1 MSAPV
6 AFSALLLQLQQR
18 ANLENRAGFVTVP
31 EQRGY
36 LNEGLQ
42 EFHELLMKAGSNG
55 ARRHIRRSSVFQ
67 CQQGVSD
74 YPLPTDFFEMFSL
87 DIELS
92 PNQFLT
98 ATPYMEFERNAFRLY
113 PAFSGWY
120 FGSPVYYAIYGSDT
134 IANVGIVGEK
144 IVRFQPIPQSTYPV
158 HVNYI
163 YTFPSFALDGSNDG
177 NVIDS
182 INGWTMYAV
191 WWAVAAAK
199 HKLKEDAS
207 FALGRMAKIEQRIA
221 ELAGDTDAGAAERVK
236 DVLIDYDS
244 IAWWKG

>member
-1 MSAPV
+1 VSSPI
-6 AFSALLLQLQQR
+6 AFSALMLQVQQK
-18 ANLENRAGFVTVP
+18 ANLENRVGFVTLP
-31 EQRGY
+31 EQRAN

-42 EFHELLMKAGSNG
+42 EFHDLLVE
-55 ARRHIRRSSVFQ
+55 ARGQTHIRRSQSFL

-74 YPLPTDFFEMFSL
+74 YPLPADFFEMDSL

-120 FGSPVYYAIYGSDT
+120 FGAPVYYRIYGSSA
-134 IANVGIVGEK
+134 IANVAIVAEK
-144 IVRFQPIPQSTYPV
+144 IVRFQPIPQSTYPIV
-158 HVNYI
+158 VNYY
-163 YTFPSFALDGSNDG
+163 YTFPSFDLAGANDA
-177 NVIDS
+177 NFVDS
-182 INGWTMYAV
+182 INGWTQYAV

-207 FALGRMAKIEQRIA
+207 FAMNRMAQLAQRIA
-221 ELAGDTDAGAAERVK
+221 NLASQTDAGSAERIK
-236 DVLIDYDS
+236 DVNVDYDS
-244 IAWWKG
+244 VSWWK